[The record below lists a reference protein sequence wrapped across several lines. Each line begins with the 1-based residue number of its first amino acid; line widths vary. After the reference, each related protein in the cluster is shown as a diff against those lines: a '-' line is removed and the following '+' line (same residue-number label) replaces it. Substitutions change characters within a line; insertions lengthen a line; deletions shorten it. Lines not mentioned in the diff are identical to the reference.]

1 MVDLMGNRCR
11 PHVQAPFAGLCG
23 WSASVVLIAKTALA
37 ADVGTLHG
45 GGYAWT
51 VVIGLLIL
59 TTGLAGYLLQRRM
72 VRHQTAQLRRELFE
86 RQVAEKELL
95 ASDRQLR
102 QSLAEKESLLK
113 EIHHR
118 VKNNLQVVSSLLY
131 LQEAHLSD
139 PKSIEM
145 FRQSQNRIKSMAL
158 IHEQLYGTADLA
170 RIDFGRYVNELATNL
185 MDAYSVDPAHIQ
197 LTVRA
202 DEVAL
207 PVDVAVPCGLIINE
221 LVSNAFK
228 HAFLPHEV
236 GSVEIAV
243 RAQDPGRMSIVVA
256 DDGIGFSHQ
265 AAECNSTSLGL
276 RLTETLTAQ
285 LGGRLTRHADNG
297 SRFDIVLKI
306 PEPLQK
312 EP

>member
-1 MVDLMGNRCR
+1 MGSRCR
-11 PHVQAPFAGLCG
+11 THVQALSVGLWG
-23 WSASVVLIAKTALA
+23 WSASLVLIAETALA
-37 ADVGTLHG
+37 ANTGSLHG
-45 GGYAWT
+45 GGNSWAVW
-51 VVIGLLIL
+51 IGLLIL
-59 TTGLAGYLLQRRM
+59 TAGLAGCLLQRRM
-72 VRHQTAQLRRELFE
+72 VQRQTAQLRRELFE

-95 ASDRQLR
+95 ASDRHLR

-145 FRQSQNRIKSMAL
+145 LRQSQNRIRSMAL

-185 MDAYSVDPAHIQ
+185 MDAYGVDPAHIR
-197 LTVRA
+197 LTVRT
-202 DEVAL
+202 DTIAL
-207 PVDVAVPCGLIINE
+207 PVDVAVPCGLIVNE

-228 HAFLPHEV
+228 HAFLPGEG
-236 GSVEIAV
+236 GSVEIV
-243 RAQDPGRMSIVVA
+243 IRAMDPGRMTIVVA
-256 DDGIGFSHQ
+256 DDGIGFARPATQS
-265 AAECNSTSLGL
+265 ESESLGL
-276 RLTETLTAQ
+276 RLTETLIAQ

-297 SRFDIVLKI
+297 SRFDIDLQI
-306 PEPLQK
+306 PEPYSK
-312 EP
+312 ER